1 MFMLALN
8 IIFQFN
14 DLSEMLLQ
22 YIYNITSKLLVK
34 SIIVGYQY
42 TVMPNIPDQPICM
55 TINLL
60 LVPWQ
65 NN

>member
-14 DLSEMLLQ
+14 DLSEMLPQ
-22 YIYNITSKLLVK
+22 YIYNITSKPRVK
-34 SIIVGYQY
+34 SVIVGYQY
-42 TVMPNIPDQPICM
+42 TVLPNISDQPIRM

-60 LVPWQ
+60 LIPWQ